1 MKKRLS
7 RAQKVNEIQWE
18 AVAQRVKDKA
28 VVLAIDVAKVGQYGV
43 LMDGERQAG
52 VSVKWGVPKG
62 DG

>member
-28 VVLAIDVAKVGQYGV
+28 VVLV
-43 LMDGERQAG
+43 LMWPRSDSMA
-52 VSVKWGVPKG
+52 S
-62 DG
+62 